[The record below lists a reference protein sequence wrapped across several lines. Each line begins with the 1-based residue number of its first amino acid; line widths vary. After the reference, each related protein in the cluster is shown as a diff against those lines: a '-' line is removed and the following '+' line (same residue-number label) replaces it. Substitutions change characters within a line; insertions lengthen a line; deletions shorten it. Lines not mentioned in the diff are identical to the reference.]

1 MGETVVAGADTSTTT
16 PVATPAAPAA
26 PTAPAAPAWS
36 LDTWK
41 DDDWDSLPE
50 RIRSVADRRYQGQ
63 YEPQLTAAQNA
74 VATHQREVAD
84 AKAAL
89 RAAEA
94 ARLSGDP
101 YGASDVREAKAALAK
116 AQGDFDAYRRE
127 WNPEKFEA
135 HTSDMK
141 RRWDEAL
148 QKGNEQWNQTFDQ
161 ELEREI
167 RLFAPWYGKD
177 VGGKA
182 NPSFDPTRTA
192 TVDRMVTDYEGL
204 DVPKAWFIQASGLNA
219 AQVKTLEQALANDV
233 DPMQALE
240 QASKPPAHQASPAA
254 RAGAGGP
261 RPPAPRPEEGVRQ
274 PSQKQAWREA
284 ARAAAP
290 PTHLNADR

>member
-1 MGETVVAGADTSTTT
+1 MPEPVVAGADTGTTT
-16 PVATPAAPAA
+16 PTAPVAQATPAAPAA
-26 PTAPAAPAWS
+26 PVWS

-50 RIRSVADRRYQGQ
+50 RIRTVADKRYQSQ
-63 YEPQLTAAQNA
+63 YEPKLTEAQNA
-74 VATHQREVAD
+74 IATHQREVAE

-101 YGASDVREAKAALAK
+101 YGAADVRKAQADLAK
-116 AQGDFDAYRRE
+116 AQGDFDAYRKE
-127 WNPEKFEA
+127 WNPERFQA
-135 HTSDMK
+135 HTTDLQ

-148 QKGNEQWNQTFDQ
+148 KKGNEQWNQTLDH
-161 ELEREI
+161 ELEREV
-167 RLFAPWYGKD
+167 RLFAPWYGKE

-182 NPSFDPTRTA
+182 NPAFDAARTE
-192 TVDRMVTDYEGL
+192 TVDRMIADYEGL
-204 DVPKAWFIQASGLNA
+204 DVPKAWFILASGLNA

-240 QASKPPAHQASPAA
+240 QASKPPAHQPSPAA
-254 RAGAGGP
+254 RAAAGGP

-274 PSQKQAWREA
+274 PSPRQAWRDA
-284 ARAAAP
+284 AREAVP